1 MKYSIVICCLLQ
13 WCAFDLCNAQGKTHH
28 FLLGYDVGLFDT
40 NVVSTKARLL
50 IDSNSIITVPESR
63 KMPFGSTQ
71 ATMSDEN
78 GNLIIATNGC
88 WIADATGDTMLN
100 GGGLNPSIYMKDW
113 CDNTSGFPVLHANAI
128 LPFPADNS
136 KYILFHHGWDAVT
149 YWFNSYVPLFLYSSL
164 IDISAN
170 SGKGEVMT
178 NKKNIQIIND
188 TLSQG
193 IAACKHANGRDWWIV
208 ALKDSSDLIY
218 TMLLTP
224 NGIDTIFTQHLNVP
238 FGFVNVWQPQFSPDG
253 KKFSYTFTF
262 PTPIPWPWFADVRI
276 FDFDRC
282 TGIFSN
288 PFIIDISDT
297 YPGMGSQFSSNS
309 KYLYCA
315 TQQHLHQIDVA
326 TQTKTLVATN
336 DTFYSPYFPFQTDF
350 WSMYRA
356 ANGKIYISSGNG
368 VIDMHVINEPDSAGL
383 ACDVQLHSLHLPCFQ
398 FRANV
403 YHPNYYLGCDTSLGC
418 PCLSSTSLTE
428 NGQHDFRFR
437 VYPNPVVNNFVNIG
451 YILPQN
457 KNGILK
463 LYDVNGKQL
472 YSQGLPPWSNEQS
485 IKLPKL
491 ANGIYNL
498 RIESGGYFMSRN
510 IVVMRE

>member
-1 MKYSIVICCLLQ
+1 MKYSIVIYCILQ
-13 WCAFDLCNAQGKTHH
+13 WCAIAFCNAQGKTHH
-28 FLLGYDVGLFDT
+28 FLLGYSLLLGDT
-40 NVVSTKARLL
+40 NVTSTKARFL

-63 KMPFGSTQ
+63 KMPFDGEQ

-88 WIADATGDTMLN
+88 WIADSTGDLMLN
-100 GGGLNPSIYMKDW
+100 GDGLNPSNITSQW
-113 CDNTSGFPVLHANAI
+113 CDNTSGLPLIHGSCI
-128 LPFPADNS
+128 LPMPDSAN
-136 KYILFHHGWDAVT
+136 KYYLFHQTFDTLVNST
-149 YWFNSYVPLFLYSSL
+149 YYVSVFFYYTIMDLTL
-164 IDISAN
+164 N
-170 SGKGEVMT
+170 NGKGAVIPNEK
-178 NKKNIQIIND
+178 NKVIITD
-188 TLSQG
+188 SLSGG
-193 IAACKHANGRDWWIV
+193 IAACKHANGRDWWVIV
-208 ALKDSSDLIY
+208 LKDSTDIIY
-218 TMLLTP
+218 NILLTP
-224 NGIDTIFTQHLNVP
+224 NGIDTIFSQHLGVP
-238 FGFVNVWQPQFSPDG
+238 PGYVNIWQPQFSPDG
-253 KKFSYTFTF
+253 KKFAYAFTY
-262 PTPIPWPWFADVRI
+262 PIPNPWPWYADVRLL
-276 FDFDRC
+276 DFDRC
-282 TGIFSN
+282 TGMFSN
-288 PFIIDISDT
+288 PYVIDNTDT
-297 YPGMGSQFSSNS
+297 YPGGGIQFSSNS

-350 WSMYRA
+350 WAMYRA
-356 ANGKIYISSGNG
+356 ANGKIYISSGSS
-368 VIDMHVINEPDSAGL
+368 VIDMHVINELDSAGL

-457 KNGILK
+457 KSGILK

-472 YSQGLPPWSNEQS
+472 YTQGLPPWSNEQS

-491 ANGIYNL
+491 TNGIYNL

-510 IVVMRE
+510 LVVMGEK